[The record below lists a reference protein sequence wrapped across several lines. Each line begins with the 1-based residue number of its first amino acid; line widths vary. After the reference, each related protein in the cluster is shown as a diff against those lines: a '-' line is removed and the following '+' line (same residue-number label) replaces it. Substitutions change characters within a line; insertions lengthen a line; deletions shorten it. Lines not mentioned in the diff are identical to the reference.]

1 MIILSVDAELFHVK
15 RQTGGQ
21 TDRET
26 DMSKLI
32 IAFCNF
38 AIAPKKGA
46 DRQKNQ
52 EPSEKN
58 GS

>member
-1 MIILSVDAELFHVK
+1 MYFLDIFSKNTKMSNFMIILSVDAELFHVK

-32 IAFCNF
+32 IAFLQFC
-38 AIAPKKGA
+38 
-46 DRQKNQ
+46 DRA
-52 EPSEKN
+52 
-58 GS
+58 